1 MNTWQIT
8 IQLLGGLAIFLF
20 GLEQLTAALKVVAG
34 ERMKMLLSKLT
45 TNRFTGV
52 FSGTI
57 VTSIVQSSSVTTVLS
72 VGFIAAGLMN
82 LTQSLGV
89 IMGANIGTT
98 ITAQIIAFNIT
109 KQAMLMVWLG
119 FALFFF
125 AKHERIKNYG
135 TLIFGLGMIFFG
147 MGIMSEAMSPLRD
160 SPWFISL
167 ITHAENPL
175 IAIVVA
181 ASFTALIQSSS
192 ATTGIIIILATQG
205 LITLPIGIALSFG
218 ANIGT
223 CVTAGFAA
231 IGKPR
236 EAVRASLFHILFNI
250 IGVAIWFL
258 FVDDL
263 ASWVEQ
269 FSPTYTELSGIERQR
284 AEVPRQIANAHTL
297 FNVVNMLLFIG
308 FIGPIVRLLVWLI
321 PDKKP
326 STSSFLEHDLLT
338 TPSLALAATERE
350 IDVMGD
356 HVLLMLQRSMSEAL
370 SGNSHSLHTL
380 AAEQIRVRS
389 TLAEITDYLRRLSKQ
404 ELTEQETT
412 EMMQCLVVI
421 NELETIGEII
431 ERGITPNGLMR
442 HRELINIS
450 DATQQLLIS
459 FHQDVTN
466 AARQAMTS
474 FHDHNPESALSVIEM
489 KSYIKE
495 FQEHTVHHMMHRL
508 RANEPHRV
516 AAYTMENNLVGH
528 LKQVHAAAR
537 RIARHVPSDGNSEQE
552 DV

>member
-1 MNTWQIT
+1 MAMNTWQIT

-20 GLEQLTAALKVVAG
+20 GLEQLTTALKVVAG
-34 ERMKMLLSKLT
+34 ERMKLLLSKLT

-52 FSGTI
+52 LSGTI

-72 VGFIAAGLMN
+72 VGFITAGLMN

-119 FALFFF
+119 FTLFFF

-167 ITHAENPL
+167 IAQAENPL
-175 IAIVVA
+175 IAILIA
-181 ASFTALIQSSS
+181 AGFTALIQSSS

-223 CVTAGFAA
+223 CVTAGIAA

-236 EAVRASLFHILFNI
+236 EAVRAALFHILFNI
-250 IGVAIWFL
+250 FGVLIWFL
-258 FVDDL
+258 LIDEL
-263 ASWVEQ
+263 SSWVQQ
-269 FSPTYTELSGIERQR
+269 FSPTYAELSGLERQS

-297 FNVVNMLLFIG
+297 FNVVNMLIFIG
-308 FIGPIVRLLVWLI
+308 FIGPIVRLLAWLV
-321 PDKKP
+321 PDKK
-326 STSSFLEHDLLT
+326 SSNSSPLEQDLLA

-356 HVLLMLQRSMSEAL
+356 HVLSMLQRSMPETL

-389 TLAEITDYLRRLSKQ
+389 SLVEITDYLRRLSKQ

-442 HRELINIS
+442 HRELIRIS
-450 DATQQLLIS
+450 DPTQQLLIS

-466 AARQAMTS
+466 AARQAMTA
-474 FHDHNPESALSVIEM
+474 FHDHNPEVAQPVIEM
-489 KSYIKE
+489 KSYVKE
-495 FQEHTVHHMMHRL
+495 FQEHTVHHMLRRL
-508 RANEPHRV
+508 RADEPHRV
-516 AAYTMENNLVGH
+516 AAYTLENNLVGH
-528 LKQVHAAAR
+528 LKQIHTAAR
-537 RIARHVPSDGNSEQE
+537 RIARHVPNHGEQE
-552 DV
+552 ES